1 MFDAPIAFA
10 FTAGLIAVVNPCG
23 FAMLPAYLS
32 YFLGIESR
40 NDDGSDPRG
49 SLSRALATGAVV
61 SLGFFVVFGVMGA
74 LFTLGLTALED
85 QLPWFGLVI
94 GIVMFLLGI
103 AMLRGFQ
110 MTVALPKLQKGGG
123 GRDLRSLFLFGISYA
138 IASLSCA
145 FPTFFALFGLVDG
158 AGAGTTVFVAYALGM
173 TTVLMALTVSLAMAR
188 QSLLHTLR
196 KAMQHVDKAA
206 GVLLVIA
213 GAYIVYFWSIDLAEV
228 QSGSAWR
235 EPVLLVERFSDGIRN
250 RIRDAGG
257 TRVGL
262 VLGAI
267 VAASIGSVLIRPR
280 REPSRTE
287 ETTAV

>member
-1 MFDAPIAFA
+1 MVLACRPMIEELFSIGSFA
-10 FTAGLIAVVNPCG
+10 ISP
-23 FAMLPAYLS
+23 
-32 YFLGIESR
+32 
-40 NDDGSDPRG
+40 
-49 SLSRALATGAVV
+49 
-61 SLGFFVVFGVMGA
+61 FGVM
-74 LFTLGLTALED
+74 
-85 QLPWFGLVI
+85 LV
-94 GIVMFLLGI
+94 
-103 AMLRGFQ
+103 A
-110 MTVALPKLQKGGG
+110 
-123 GRDLRSLFLFGISYA
+123 SLFA
-138 IASLSCA
+138 A
-145 FPTFFALFGLVDG
+145 FW
-158 AGAGTTVFVAYALGM
+158 
-173 TTVLMALTVSLAMAR
+173 
-188 QSLLHTLR
+188 QLR

-267 VAASIGSVLIRPR
+267 VAASIGAVLIRPR

>member
-1 MFDAPIAFA
+1 MYCVPG
-10 FTAGLIAVVNPCG
+10 TGK
-23 FAMLPAYLS
+23 LP
-32 YFLGIESR
+32 
-40 NDDGSDPRG
+40 
-49 SLSRALATGAVV
+49 
-61 SLGFFVVFGVMGA
+61 
-74 LFTLGLTALED
+74 
-85 QLPWFGLVI
+85 
-94 GIVMFLLGI
+94 
-103 AMLRGFQ
+103 
-110 MTVALPKLQKGGG
+110 
-123 GRDLRSLFLFGISYA
+123 
-138 IASLSCA
+138 
-145 FPTFFALFGLVDG
+145 PTEP
-158 AGAGTTVFVAYALGM
+158 
-173 TTVLMALTVSLAMAR
+173 LTVSLAMAR

-267 VAASIGSVLIRPR
+267 VAASIGAVLIRPR

>member
-49 SLSRALATGAVV
+49 SLARALATGAVV

-94 GIVMFLLGI
+94 GIAMFFLGI

-196 KAMQHVDKAA
+196 KAMQHVDRAA

-213 GAYIVYFWSIDLAEV
+213 GAYIVYFWAIDLADV

-262 VLGAI
+262 LLGAV
-267 VAASIGSVLIRPR
+267 VAASVGAVLMRPR
-280 REPSRTE
+280 QHPAPTD

>member
-32 YFLGIESR
+32 YFLGIEGKT
-40 NDDGSDPRG
+40 DDGTDPRG
-49 SLSRALATGAVV
+49 SLVRALATGGVV

-85 QLPWFGLVI
+85 QLPWMGLLI
-94 GIVMFLLGI
+94 GVVMLGLGI
-103 AMLRGFQ
+103 AMLNGFTI
-110 MTVALPKLQKGGG
+110 TVAVPKLERGGG

-158 AGAGTTVFVAYALGM
+158 AAAGTTVFAAYALGM
-173 TTVLMALTVSLAMAR
+173 ATVLIALTVSLAMAR

-196 KAMQHVDKAA
+196 RAMRHVDRAA
-206 GVLLVIA
+206 GILLVLA
-213 GAYIVYFWSIDLAEV
+213 GAYIVYFWSVDLADV
-228 QSGSAWR
+228 TSGSAWR
-235 EPVLLVERFSDGIRN
+235 EPVLAVERFSDDVRN
-250 RIRDAGG
+250 RIRNFGG
-257 TRVGL
+257 VRTGL
-262 VLGAI
+262 VLGAVI
-267 VAASIGSVLIRPR
+267 AGAVGLVLMRPSATT
-280 REPSRTE
+280 EPTSERTS
-287 ETTAV
+287 A